1 MIASN
6 RPPSPWLHGF
16 LLALSTGLY
25 AMLVVWFV
33 FSDSARI
40 GRQLGCD
47 MGVVCLTFVK
57 SGFEDRDVSRH

>member
-1 MIASN
+1 
-6 RPPSPWLHGF
+6 
-16 LLALSTGLY
+16 
-25 AMLVVWFV
+25 MLVVWFV